1 MKVFV
6 PRLGW
11 RPVEK
16 ASFGLIYGA
25 IMVLS
30 LILALNFQPN
40 APFRPAFIL
49 FGSVLAMAL
58 ARTLA
63 MLFAHGVETGE
74 RIMTMASF
82 REAWRGSHPI
92 LIASYPPTAL
102 FVADGF
108 GWLSTDAALNLSQLY
123 CILIL
128 GILGARSGWVIR
140 GGFWYPV
147 LGAVSVGG
155 MGSLLALMKYAIS

>member
-1 MKVFV
+1 ME
-6 PRLGW
+6 R
-11 RPVEK
+11 

-30 LILALNFQPN
+30 LLLALDLQPS

-49 FGSVLAMAL
+49 FGSVLTMAL

-74 RIMTMASF
+74 RIMTTAAV

-108 GWLSTDAALNLSQLY
+108 DWLSMNAALNLSQLY
-123 CILIL
+123 CILVL
-128 GILGARSGWVIR
+128 AILGARSGWVIR
-140 GGFWYPV
+140 GGVWYPF

-155 MGSLLALMKYAIS
+155 MGSLVAVMKYAIN